1 MALTTMERRILRQ
14 IERELSR
21 DGWRLEPW
29 AGGRPVIATGLV
41 VALAAVSIVA
51 CGVHSAAVL
60 APVLWATGC
69 MALLLASCV
78 NAVVTIRSHWA

>member
-1 MALTTMERRILRQ
+1 MVA
-14 IERELSR
+14 
-21 DGWRLEPW
+21 
-29 AGGRPVIATGLV
+29 AALV
-41 VALAAVSIVA
+41 VALAAVSTMA

-78 NAVVTIRSHWA
+78 NAIVTIRSQWA